1 MRPAAALTILMVL
14 GMAVRLSAGWIRPA
28 DLRADNDGYLAHAEM
43 VIQGEGF
50 AGPYTHQP
58 TAFRPPA
65 YPISIAALRWIGF
78 SAAASVL
85 IITGLCGIVIIGL
98 TWKLGQQLGLPNSV
112 VVFATAL
119 TTFDPLL
126 LRYSILPMTE
136 VPAAAVLLAA
146 VVALKAGEKRFLN
159 AGKDVKDSCSRIR
172 ENSEVGDG
180 SDRKSH
186 DFRYEES
193 CSLLLL
199 SGILFGIGSLV
210 RPIIL
215 VSCAMLVLWRIIRS
229 LKNRADFRR
238 GIMTAILPAVAALL
252 AVSPWIIRNA
262 IQFHKFIPATTH
274 GGYTLALGNNTDF
287 YRDVIDGDV
296 PFPWP
301 GPQLDAWQKNMIAD
315 AEAQGVPI
323 GDEPALDAWHY
334 QQAFAAIQ
342 SRPTSFLK
350 ACLLRLRRFCAIT
363 PGADDSLPGV
373 IRALTAVWY
382 GVIAIGVI
390 AAVGQSILNCRRRGL
405 PRSQQCNSAGN
416 GFADLWFVILSF
428 MLLHSVYWT
437 DTRMR
442 APVMPFVCLIAAFGL
457 SSILRKLNRH
467 FIPKTPVELPS

>member
-1 MRPAAALTILMVL
+1 
-14 GMAVRLSAGWIRPA
+14 
-28 DLRADNDGYLAHAEM
+28 
-43 VIQGEGF
+43 
-50 AGPYTHQP
+50 
-58 TAFRPPA
+58 
-65 YPISIAALRWIGF
+65 
-78 SAAASVL
+78 
-85 IITGLCGIVIIGL
+85 
-98 TWKLGQQLGLPNSV
+98 
-112 VVFATAL
+112 
-119 TTFDPLL
+119 
-126 LRYSILPMTE
+126 
-136 VPAAAVLLAA
+136 
-146 VVALKAGEKRFLN
+146 
-159 AGKDVKDSCSRIR
+159 
-172 ENSEVGDG
+172 
-180 SDRKSH
+180 
-186 DFRYEES
+186 
-193 CSLLLL
+193 
-199 SGILFGIGSLV
+199 LV

-229 LKNRADFRR
+229 LKNRAELRCV
-238 GIMTAILPAVAALL
+238 IVTAMLPAVAALL
-252 AVSPWIIRNA
+252 AISPWIIRNA

-287 YRDVIDGDV
+287 YRDVIDGHV

-323 GDEPALDAWHY
+323 GNEPALDAWHY
-334 QQAFAAIQ
+334 RQAFAAIQ

-363 PGADDSLPGV
+363 PGADDGLPGAV
-373 IRALTAVWY
+373 LALTAVWY

-457 SSILRKLNRH
+457 SSVLQTLRPR
-467 FIPKTPVELPS
+467 FFPRLPAESTS